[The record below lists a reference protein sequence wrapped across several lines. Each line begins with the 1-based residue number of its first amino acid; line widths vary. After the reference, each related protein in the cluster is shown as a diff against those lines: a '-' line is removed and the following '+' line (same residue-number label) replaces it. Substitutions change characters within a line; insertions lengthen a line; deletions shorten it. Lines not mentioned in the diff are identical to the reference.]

1 VCRRNG
7 SQDDLPTEEGRAVQS
22 SERRRLDHVGPSLKT
37 PHATSP
43 NKLARL
49 WFHPRSIYLSTG
61 LTVTQAKESRSIC
74 SDFKNLPVAL
84 LLTWGKN
91 FAEAEEATTA
101 EPMDEDEGQA
111 RHLRTQEA
119 K

>member
-1 VCRRNG
+1 MTYPQKKAELFKALKDAG
-7 SQDDLPTEEGRAVQS
+7 WTMSD
-22 SERRRLDHVGPSLKT
+22 PSLKT

-43 NKLARL
+43 NKLVRF
-49 WFHPRSIYLSTG
+49 WFHPRSIYVSKG

>member
-1 VCRRNG
+1 MTYPQKKAELFKALKDAG
-7 SQDDLPTEEGRAVQS
+7 WTMSDPL
-22 SERRRLDHVGPSLKT
+22 LKT

-61 LTVTQAKESRSIC
+61 LTVTQAKESRSID
-74 SDFKNLPVAL
+74 SDFKKWSADGFVKWANH
-84 LLTWGKN
+84 